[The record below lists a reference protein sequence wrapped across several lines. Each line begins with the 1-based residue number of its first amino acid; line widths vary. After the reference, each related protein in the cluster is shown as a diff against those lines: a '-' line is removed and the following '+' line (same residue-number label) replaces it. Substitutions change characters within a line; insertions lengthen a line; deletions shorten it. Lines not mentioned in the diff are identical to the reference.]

1 MQSLGSSL
9 RGAAGAHFVLQM
21 PDELIYEV
29 ARKDIMEVAQI
40 LKTSMEEAAG
50 TRLGLTFSYDS

>member
-1 MQSLGSSL
+1 
-9 RGAAGAHFVLQM
+9 M

-50 TRLGLTFSYDS
+50 TRLGLTVSYES